1 MPTSRKA
8 LALAT
13 ALSFSLA
20 SPAARADL
28 PVVDVGNLLA
38 QTKSYAQQALQLK
51 QQITSYALQL
61 QQYTNMVQNTVAL
74 PAQIWNTV
82 ANDIAQVRAL
92 SNAASVLSGNAGSMV
107 QRLGSASSYIG
118 QAAALGN
125 ITGQFTM
132 YQQTISNNL
141 DTFGRLT
148 GLQQGQQQSN
158 AQAIEAIQGQAMS
171 AAGQMQALQAGNMLA
186 GATANQLIQ
195 IQATLAA
202 AAQLQANQMAVD
214 ADRRAA
220 QDGAAIRFSQAPSY
234 PVQGARW

>member
-1 MPTSRKA
+1 MPISRKA

-13 ALSFSLA
+13 VLSFSLA

-74 PAQIWNTV
+74 PTQIWNTV

-107 QRLGSASSYIG
+107 QRLGSASSYIS

-148 GLQQGQQQSN
+148 GLQQGQQQSD
-158 AQAIEAIQGQAMS
+158 AQAIMAIQGQAIS
-171 AAGQMQALQAGNMLA
+171 ATGQMQALQAGNMLA

-202 AAQLQANQMAVD
+202 TAQLQANQMAVD
-214 ADRRAA
+214 ADRRAS
-220 QDGAAIRFSQAPSY
+220 QDGAAIRFSQAPNF